1 MTRLSCRMEDGIAVD
16 SVGSEEPLDTMNFCR
31 QKPLPGKS
39 EWRDFHLDDG
49 YIIRAGYQMLEV

>member
-1 MTRLSCRMEDGIAVD
+1 MEDGIAVD